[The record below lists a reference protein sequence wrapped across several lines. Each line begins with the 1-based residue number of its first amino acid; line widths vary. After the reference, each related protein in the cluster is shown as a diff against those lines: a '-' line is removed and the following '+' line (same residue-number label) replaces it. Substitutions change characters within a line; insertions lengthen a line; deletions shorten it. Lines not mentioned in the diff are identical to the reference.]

1 MNLRIIQKSVC
12 KIKKGVIIFIIDRIE
27 GNWAVIEFEGKTF
40 NIPKSLLPRSARE
53 GDVIRIAV
61 SIDDKATLERK
72 NRVEKLMDDLFED

>member
-1 MNLRIIQKSVC
+1 M
-12 KIKKGVIIFIIDRIE
+12 
-27 GNWAVIEFEGKTF
+27 IEFEGKTF